1 MRLKIKWKVFLLA
14 LAVCLLAA
22 CSAGGQKESEVT
34 TLIYAN
40 LTEGGV
46 DRGAVSR
53 FNESHQ
59 DVQIEVRDYFDDGD
73 SSGRS
78 GKERLLTEIGAGK
91 IPDIIDLGRGS
102 SYYISVLPYESLV
115 HKGILED
122 LWPYIEN
129 DPELGREGVLEA
141 PLKAAEVDGGLYV
154 VFDKVCIQTLVGAES
169 IVGNR
174 YSWTIEELLDAYASM
189 SEGSTIM
196 EMDMLR
202 KQDVFR
208 RLFYLSAEDYV
219 DWNTGECFYD
229 SEQFRST
236 LEFIN
241 NNFPDEISNELAA
254 MDTEELSAESMEW
267 ILSGR
272 QMLSSTVLARPR
284 NIQEIDT
291 IFGAG
296 GRAAFVGYPTEDG
309 SVGSYF
315 YIRGRSL
322 GMSTYCQHK
331 EAAWDFLR
339 EVLLPQYND
348 IRSLDNPN
356 VDKFHVPLNLNDYQL
371 LKRYDMTVISPDG
384 APYYM
389 GPILRYHK
397 ATQEE
402 VDRFDYLMNSIDKIN
417 LYDRKIYD
425 IAYETASAYFA
436 GDKTLDETV
445 ALLQN
450 RVGLYVNENR

>member
-1 MRLKIKWKVFLLA
+1 MKICSKRQRMLFLL
-14 LAVCLLAA
+14 LASPLIITA
-22 CSAGGQKESEVT
+22 CRNMGGNDVLQEAT
-34 TLIYAN
+34 TLTYAN
-40 LTEGGV
+40 LTKGGV
-46 DRGAVSR
+46 DYSAVMR
-53 FNESHQ
+53 FNAAHK
-59 DVQIEVRDYFDDGD
+59 DVQVVIQNYFDEDD
-73 SSGRS
+73 SRGQD
-78 GKERLLTEIGAGK
+78 RLLAEIAAGDM
-91 IPDIIDLGRGS
+91 PDIIDLGPAGG
-102 SYYISVLPYESLV
+102 LPYQRMAR
-115 HKGILED
+115 KGLLEN

>member
-1 MRLKIKWKVFLLA
+1 MRLKMKWKVFLLA

-22 CSAGGQKESEVT
+22 CSAGGEKESEVT

-40 LTEGGV
+40 LTKGGV
-46 DRGAVSR
+46 DYSAVMR
-53 FNESHQ
+53 FNAAHK
-59 DVQIEVRDYFDDGD
+59 DVQVVIQNYFDEDD
-73 SSGRS
+73 SRGQD
-78 GKERLLTEIGAGK
+78 RLLAEIAAGDM
-91 IPDIIDLGRGS
+91 PDIIDLGPAGG
-102 SYYISVLPYESLV
+102 LPYQRMAR
-115 HKGILED
+115 KGLLEN

>member
-1 MRLKIKWKVFLLA
+1 MQLRTTAFAILL
-14 LAVCLLAA
+14 LDLLLLPA
-22 CSAGGQKESEVT
+22 CSAGGEKEEVT

>member
-34 TLIYAN
+34 TLTYAN
-40 LTEGGV
+40 LTKGGV
-46 DRGAVSR
+46 DYSAVMR
-53 FNESHQ
+53 FNAAHK
-59 DVQIEVRDYFDDGD
+59 DVQVVIQNYFDEDD
-73 SSGRS
+73 SRGQD
-78 GKERLLTEIGAGK
+78 RLLAEIAAGDM
-91 IPDIIDLGRGS
+91 PDIIDLGPAGG
-102 SYYISVLPYESLV
+102 LPYQRMAR
-115 HKGILED
+115 KGLLEN

>member
-22 CSAGGQKESEVT
+22 CSAGGEKESEVT
-34 TLIYAN
+34 TLTYAN
-40 LTEGGV
+40 LTKGGV
-46 DRGAVSR
+46 DYSAVMR
-53 FNESHQ
+53 FNAAHK
-59 DVQIEVRDYFDDGD
+59 DVQVVIQNYFDEDD
-73 SSGRS
+73 SRGQD
-78 GKERLLTEIGAGK
+78 RLLAEIAAGDM
-91 IPDIIDLGRGS
+91 PDIIDLGPAGG
-102 SYYISVLPYESLV
+102 LPYQRMAR
-115 HKGILED
+115 KGLLEN

-450 RVGLYVNENR
+450 RVGLYVNEQR

>member
-1 MRLKIKWKVFLLA
+1 MKICSKRQRMLFLL
-14 LAVCLLAA
+14 LASPLIITA
-22 CSAGGQKESEVT
+22 CRNMGGNDVLQEAT
-34 TLIYAN
+34 TLTYAN
-40 LTEGGV
+40 LTKGGV
-46 DRGAVSR
+46 DYSAVMR
-53 FNESHQ
+53 FNAAHK
-59 DVQIEVRDYFDDGD
+59 DVQVVIQNYFDEDD
-73 SSGRS
+73 SRGQD
-78 GKERLLTEIGAGK
+78 RLLAEIAAGDM
-91 IPDIIDLGRGS
+91 PDIIDLGPAGG
-102 SYYISVLPYESLV
+102 LPYQRMAR
-115 HKGILED
+115 KGLLEN

-196 EMDMLR
+196 EMDMR
-202 KQDVFR
+202 RTQDVFR

-254 MDTEELSAESMEW
+254 MDTEELSSESMEW

>member
-22 CSAGGQKESEVT
+22 CSAGGEKESEVT

-40 LTEGGV
+40 LTKGGV
-46 DRGAVSR
+46 DYSAVMR
-53 FNESHQ
+53 FNAAHK
-59 DVQIEVRDYFDDGD
+59 DVQVVIRNYFDEDD
-73 SSGRS
+73 SRGQD
-78 GKERLLTEIGAGK
+78 RLLAEIAAGDM
-91 IPDIIDLGRGS
+91 PDIIDLGPAGG
-102 SYYISVLPYESLV
+102 LPYQRMAR
-115 HKGILED
+115 KGLLEN

-450 RVGLYVNENR
+450 RVGLYVNEQR

>member
-22 CSAGGQKESEVT
+22 CGAGGEKESEVT

-40 LTEGGV
+40 LTKGGV
-46 DRGAVSR
+46 DYSAVMR
-53 FNESHQ
+53 FNAAHK
-59 DVQIEVRDYFDDGD
+59 DVQVVIQNYFDEDD
-73 SSGRS
+73 SRGQD
-78 GKERLLTEIGAGK
+78 RLLAEIAAGDM
-91 IPDIIDLGRGS
+91 PDIIDLGPAGG
-102 SYYISVLPYESLV
+102 LPYQRMAR
-115 HKGILED
+115 KGLLEN

-402 VDRFDYLMNSIDKIN
+402 VDRFEYLMNSIDKIN

>member
-46 DRGAVSR
+46 DYSAVMR
-53 FNESHQ
+53 FNAAHK
-59 DVQIEVRDYFDDGD
+59 DVQVVIRNYFDEDD
-73 SSGRS
+73 SRGQD
-78 GKERLLTEIGAGK
+78 RLLAEIAAGDM
-91 IPDIIDLGRGS
+91 PDIIDLGPAGG
-102 SYYISVLPYESLV
+102 LPYQRMAR
-115 HKGILED
+115 KGLLEN

>member
-14 LAVCLLAA
+14 LADCLLAA
-22 CSAGGQKESEVT
+22 CSAGGEKESEVT
-34 TLIYAN
+34 TLTYAN
-40 LTEGGV
+40 LTKGGV
-46 DRGAVSR
+46 DYSAVMR
-53 FNESHQ
+53 FNAAHK
-59 DVQIEVRDYFDDGD
+59 DVQVVIQNYFDEDD
-73 SSGRS
+73 SRGQD
-78 GKERLLTEIGAGK
+78 RLLAEIAAGDM
-91 IPDIIDLGRGS
+91 PDIIDLGPAGG
-102 SYYISVLPYESLV
+102 LPYQRMAR
-115 HKGILED
+115 KGLLEN

-450 RVGLYVNENR
+450 RVGLYVNEQR

>member
-1 MRLKIKWKVFLLA
+1 MGLL
-14 LAVCLLAA
+14 
-22 CSAGGQKESEVT
+22 E
-34 TLIYAN
+34 N
-40 LTEGGV
+40 LG
-46 DRGAVSR
+46 
-53 FNESHQ
+53 
-59 DVQIEVRDYFDDGD
+59 
-73 SSGRS
+73 
-78 GKERLLTEIGAGK
+78 
-91 IPDIIDLGRGS
+91 
-102 SYYISVLPYESLV
+102 PYT
-115 HKGILED
+115 
-122 LWPYIEN
+122 EN

>member
-46 DRGAVSR
+46 DYSAVMR
-53 FNESHQ
+53 FNAAHK
-59 DVQIEVRDYFDDGD
+59 DVQVVIRNYFDEDD
-73 SSGRS
+73 SRGQD
-78 GKERLLTEIGAGK
+78 RLLAEIAAGDM
-91 IPDIIDLGRGS
+91 PDIIDLGPAGG
-102 SYYISVLPYESLV
+102 LPYQRMAR
-115 HKGILED
+115 KGLLEN

-450 RVGLYVNENR
+450 RVGLYVNEQR

>member
-1 MRLKIKWKVFLLA
+1 MKICSKRQRMLFLL
-14 LAVCLLAA
+14 LASPLIITA
-22 CSAGGQKESEVT
+22 CRNMGGNDVLQEAT
-34 TLIYAN
+34 TLTYAN
-40 LTEGGV
+40 LTKGGV
-46 DRGAVSR
+46 DYSAVMR
-53 FNESHQ
+53 FNAAHK
-59 DVQIEVRDYFDDGD
+59 DVQVVIQNYFDEDD
-73 SSGRS
+73 SRGQD
-78 GKERLLTEIGAGK
+78 RLLAEIAAGDM
-91 IPDIIDLGRGS
+91 PDIIDLGPAGG
-102 SYYISVLPYESLV
+102 LPYQRMAR
-115 HKGILED
+115 KGLLEN

-450 RVGLYVNENR
+450 RVGLYVNEQR

>member
-34 TLIYAN
+34 TLTYAN
-40 LTEGGV
+40 LTKGGV
-46 DRGAVSR
+46 DYSAVMR
-53 FNESHQ
+53 FNAAHK
-59 DVQIEVRDYFDDGD
+59 DVQVVIQNYFDEDD
-73 SSGRS
+73 SRGQD
-78 GKERLLTEIGAGK
+78 RLLAEIAAGDM
-91 IPDIIDLGRGS
+91 PDIIDLGPAGG
-102 SYYISVLPYESLV
+102 LPYQRMAR
-115 HKGILED
+115 KGLLEN

-450 RVGLYVNENR
+450 RVGLYVNEQR

>member
-22 CSAGGQKESEVT
+22 SSAGGEKESEVT

-40 LTEGGV
+40 LTKGGV
-46 DRGAVSR
+46 DYSAVMR
-53 FNESHQ
+53 FNAAHK
-59 DVQIEVRDYFDDGD
+59 DVQVVIQNYFDEDD
-73 SSGRS
+73 SRGQD
-78 GKERLLTEIGAGK
+78 RLLAEIAAGDM
-91 IPDIIDLGRGS
+91 PDIIDLGPAGG
-102 SYYISVLPYESLV
+102 LPYQRMAR
-115 HKGILED
+115 KGLLEN

-450 RVGLYVNENR
+450 RVGLYVNEQR

>member
-14 LAVCLLAA
+14 LADCLLAA

-34 TLIYAN
+34 TLTYAN
-40 LTEGGV
+40 LTKGGV
-46 DRGAVSR
+46 DYSAVMR
-53 FNESHQ
+53 FNAAHK
-59 DVQIEVRDYFDDGD
+59 DVQVVIQNYFDEDD
-73 SSGRS
+73 SRGQD
-78 GKERLLTEIGAGK
+78 RLLAEIAAGDM
-91 IPDIIDLGRGS
+91 PDIIDLGPAGG
-102 SYYISVLPYESLV
+102 LPYQRMAR
-115 HKGILED
+115 KGLLEN

-450 RVGLYVNENR
+450 RVGLYVNEQR

>member
-40 LTEGGV
+40 LTKGGV
-46 DRGAVSR
+46 DYSAVMR
-53 FNESHQ
+53 FNAAHK
-59 DVQIEVRDYFDDGD
+59 DVQVVIQNYFDEDD
-73 SSGRS
+73 SRGQD
-78 GKERLLTEIGAGK
+78 RLLAEIAAGDM
-91 IPDIIDLGRGS
+91 PDIIDLGPAGG
-102 SYYISVLPYESLV
+102 LPYQRMAR
-115 HKGILED
+115 KGLLEN

-450 RVGLYVNENR
+450 RVGLYVNEQR

>member
-46 DRGAVSR
+46 DYSAVMR
-53 FNESHQ
+53 FNAAHK
-59 DVQIEVRDYFDDGD
+59 DVQVVIQNYFDEDD
-73 SSGRS
+73 SRGQD
-78 GKERLLTEIGAGK
+78 RLLAEIAAGDM
-91 IPDIIDLGRGS
+91 PDIIDLGPAGG
-102 SYYISVLPYESLV
+102 LPYQRMAR
-115 HKGILED
+115 KGLLEN

-450 RVGLYVNENR
+450 RVGLYVNEQR

>member
-1 MRLKIKWKVFLLA
+1 MKICSKRQRMLFLL
-14 LAVCLLAA
+14 LASPLIITA
-22 CSAGGQKESEVT
+22 CRNMGGNDVLQEAT
-34 TLIYAN
+34 TLTYAN
-40 LTEGGV
+40 LTKGGV
-46 DRGAVSR
+46 DYSAVMR
-53 FNESHQ
+53 FNAAHK
-59 DVQIEVRDYFDDGD
+59 DVQVVIQNYFDEDD
-73 SSGRS
+73 SRGQD
-78 GKERLLTEIGAGK
+78 RLLAEIAAGDM
-91 IPDIIDLGRGS
+91 PDIIDLGPAGG
-102 SYYISVLPYESLV
+102 LPYQRMAR
-115 HKGILED
+115 KGLLEN

-254 MDTEELSAESMEW
+254 MDTEELSSESMEW

>member
-40 LTEGGV
+40 LTKGGV
-46 DRGAVSR
+46 DYSAVMR
-53 FNESHQ
+53 FNAAHK
-59 DVQIEVRDYFDDGD
+59 DVQVVIQNYFDEDD
-73 SSGRS
+73 SRGQD
-78 GKERLLTEIGAGK
+78 RLLAEIAAGDM
-91 IPDIIDLGRGS
+91 PDIIDLGPAGG
-102 SYYISVLPYESLV
+102 LPYQRMAR
-115 HKGILED
+115 KGLLEN

>member
-22 CSAGGQKESEVT
+22 CSAGGEKESEVT

-40 LTEGGV
+40 LTKGGV
-46 DRGAVSR
+46 DYSAVMR
-53 FNESHQ
+53 FNAAHK
-59 DVQIEVRDYFDDGD
+59 DVQVVIQNYFDEDD
-73 SSGRS
+73 SRGQD
-78 GKERLLTEIGAGK
+78 RLLAEIAAGDM
-91 IPDIIDLGRGS
+91 PDIIDLGPAGG
-102 SYYISVLPYESLV
+102 LPYQRMAR
-115 HKGILED
+115 KGLLEN

-450 RVGLYVNENR
+450 RVGLYVNEQR

>member
-14 LAVCLLAA
+14 LADCLLAA

-40 LTEGGV
+40 LTKGGV
-46 DRGAVSR
+46 DYSAVMR
-53 FNESHQ
+53 FNAAHK
-59 DVQIEVRDYFDDGD
+59 DVQVVIQNYFDEDD
-73 SSGRS
+73 SRGQD
-78 GKERLLTEIGAGK
+78 RLLAEIAAGDM
-91 IPDIIDLGRGS
+91 PDIIDLGPAGG
-102 SYYISVLPYESLV
+102 LPYQRMAR
-115 HKGILED
+115 KGLLEN

>member
-1 MRLKIKWKVFLLA
+1 MKICSKRQRMLFLL
-14 LAVCLLAA
+14 LASPLIITA
-22 CSAGGQKESEVT
+22 CRNMGGNDVLQEAT
-34 TLIYAN
+34 TLTYAN
-40 LTEGGV
+40 LTKGGV
-46 DRGAVSR
+46 DYSAVMR
-53 FNESHQ
+53 FNAAHK
-59 DVQIEVRDYFDDGD
+59 DVQVVIQNYFDEDD
-73 SSGRS
+73 SRGQD
-78 GKERLLTEIGAGK
+78 RLLAEIAAGDM
-91 IPDIIDLGRGS
+91 PDIIDLGPAGG
-102 SYYISVLPYESLV
+102 LPYQRMAR
-115 HKGILED
+115 KGLLEN

-254 MDTEELSAESMEW
+254 MDTEELSSESMEW

-450 RVGLYVNENR
+450 RVGLYVNEQR

>member
-22 CSAGGQKESEVT
+22 CSAGGEKESEVT

-40 LTEGGV
+40 LTKGGV
-46 DRGAVSR
+46 DYSAVMR
-53 FNESHQ
+53 FNAAHK
-59 DVQIEVRDYFDDGD
+59 DVQVVIQNYFDEDD
-73 SSGRS
+73 SRGQD
-78 GKERLLTEIGAGK
+78 RLLAEIAAGDM
-91 IPDIIDLGRGS
+91 PDIIDLGPAGG
-102 SYYISVLPYESLV
+102 LPYQRMAR
-115 HKGILED
+115 KGLLEN

>member
-22 CSAGGQKESEVT
+22 CSAGGEKESEVT

-40 LTEGGV
+40 LTKGGV
-46 DRGAVSR
+46 DYSAVMR
-53 FNESHQ
+53 FNAAHK
-59 DVQIEVRDYFDDGD
+59 DVQVVIQNYFDEDD
-73 SSGRS
+73 SRGQD
-78 GKERLLTEIGAGK
+78 RLLAEIAAGDM
-91 IPDIIDLGRGS
+91 PDIIDLGPAGG
-102 SYYISVLPYESLV
+102 LPYQRMAR
-115 HKGILED
+115 KGLLEN

-174 YSWTIEELLDAYASM
+174 YRWTIEELLDAYASM

-402 VDRFDYLMNSIDKIN
+402 VDRFEYLMNSIDKIN